1 MITVEELL
9 KISKKGIDVE
19 LFLQTKLVTDE
30 VDIENYYLL
39 LGSYKIQT
47 RNKNRTNESFESTNV
62 IDEEYKFVEK
72 ELVDILERIRKEDIR
87 FPNFM

>member
-72 ELVDILERIRKEDIR
+72 ELVDILERIREENIR